1 MPQSIIAHDL
11 HTSHN
16 KINEITCYDHG
27 LKVYNPTIVDIDE
40 GINNIE
46 TYLDNVENKIDTL
59 TIRNTTNNDKVK
71 LTSGDGVALYADTLP
86 TPQSDI
92 NDRTGWLWAK
102 VVADATKLNYYM
114 YGNTG
119 SSFQFTLADFVGAF
133 GVLSVDYYQDIT
145 SIPFIEVYSKPTGAG
160 DAGSFYHSKRKYTIP
175 ISAKFIVGEEI
186 NLYAGALP
194 VIDND
199 NRYVALSTYTH
210 EGDNLDTEEILYI
223 TLHTD
228 SSAGIGTRILVSNLG
243 YNLNNEITRN
253 MKLVI

>member
-160 DAGSFYHSKRKYTIP
+160 DAGSFYHS
-175 ISAKFIVGEEI
+175 
-186 NLYAGALP
+186 
-194 VIDND
+194 
-199 NRYVALSTYTH
+199 RYVALSTYTH